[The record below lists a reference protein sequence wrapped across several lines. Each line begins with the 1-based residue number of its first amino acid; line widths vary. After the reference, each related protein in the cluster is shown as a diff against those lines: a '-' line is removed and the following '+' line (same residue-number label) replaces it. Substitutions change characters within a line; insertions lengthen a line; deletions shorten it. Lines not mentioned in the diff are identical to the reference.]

1 MKIYKSQEEFEKEIK
16 DNVFYSDESIDIT
29 AFDINVK
36 ADIEVNGNINARDI
50 NAWDITATDINAGNI
65 NAMDINVWD
74 IKAREIKARD
84 INAWDIKA
92 REIKA
97 ENVKYGA
104 VAFAYKD
111 IKVKSIKGRRENCR
125 HFVLDGKI
133 EVKTDDQT

>member
-74 IKAREIKARD
+74 IKAREIKA
-84 INAWDIKA
+84 
-92 REIKA
+92 